1 MPELPDVTIY
11 CERLQALLG
20 GRTLERLR
28 ILGPAV
34 LKSVEPSPADI
45 AGRTVTGFE
54 RLGKRVVWAFEGDVF
69 VVVHLMVA
77 GRFHWKKAGATPPRK
92 TGHASFDFEH
102 GSMHLTEQGT
112 KKRARIWLVHGRE
125 GLAEHDPGGVEPLEC
140 SLDQFAEAL
149 QCENHTL
156 KRSLTAPHL
165 FSGIGNAYSDEIL
178 HAARLSPVQLTKN
191 LDDDEIARLH
201 DATRATL
208 TTWTERLRNET
219 GDGFPEKVTAFRPEM
234 AVHGRFGEP
243 CPDCGAKV
251 QRIVRA
257 ENEVNYCAGCQT
269 GGRLLADRALSQLL
283 KKDWPKTLEEWEAR
297 RSGDGAA
304 PIESTAPKKRRAR
317 KKSAAKKP

>member
-1 MPELPDVTIY
+1 MLSPRRRDAMPELPDVTVY
-11 CERLQALLG
+11 VERLNALLA

-34 LKSVEPSPADI
+34 LKTVEPKPADCG
-45 AGRTVTGFE
+45 GRIVVGFS
-54 RLGKRVVWAFEGDVF
+54 RLGKRVVFELEGDLF

-92 TGHASFDFEH
+92 TGHASFDFAH

-112 KKRARIWLVHGRE
+112 KKRARIHLVAGRA
-125 GLAEHDPGGVEPLEC
+125 GLADHDPGGVEPLEC
-140 SLDQFAEAL
+140 TLADFAAAL
-149 QCENHTL
+149 RRESHTL

-165 FSGIGNAYSDEIL
+165 VSGIGNAYSDEIL

-191 LDDDEIARLH
+191 LDDAAIERLFA
-201 DATRATL
+201 ATRDTL
-208 TTWTERLRNET
+208 TAWTERLRQDV

-243 CPDCGAKV
+243 CPVCGTKV

-257 ENEVNYCAGCQT
+257 ENEVNYCPTCQT
-269 GGRLLADRALSQLL
+269 GGKLLADRALSRLL
-283 KKDWPKTLEEWEAR
+283 KQDWPKTLEEWEAR
-297 RSGDGAA
+297 KEERSA
-304 PIESTAPKKRRAR
+304 
-317 KKSAAKKP
+317 